1 MMKAILNKIYPSRVL
16 LLQAKFPQ
24 GKDLVAWVHINF
36 LSLKKKKKTTNI
48 FPYKEK
54 AK

>member
-1 MMKAILNKIYPSRVL
+1 MMKAILDKIYPSRGL
-16 LLQAKFPQ
+16 LLQAKFP
-24 GKDLVAWVHINF
+24 KVKYPVAWVHINF
-36 LSLKKKKKTTNI
+36 LFKKKNKKTTYL

>member
-1 MMKAILNKIYPSRVL
+1 MKAILDKIYPSRGL

-24 GKDLVAWVHINF
+24 GKDPVAWVHINF
-36 LSLKKKKKTTNI
+36 LSLKKKQTTNI